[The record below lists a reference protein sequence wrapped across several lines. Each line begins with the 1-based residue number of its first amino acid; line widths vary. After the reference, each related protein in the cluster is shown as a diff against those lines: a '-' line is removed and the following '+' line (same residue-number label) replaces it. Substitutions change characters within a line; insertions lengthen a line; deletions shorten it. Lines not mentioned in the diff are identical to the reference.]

1 MTENHAE
8 NLPEPIDLEA
18 RRARRDDA
26 PQDTTRDAA
35 SDRDDSAGAV
45 VPLSAGDVERMDT
58 AYEVALDEDLT
69 DDDPATGK
77 VLVPVDVPGVAV
89 PVQEGAR
96 QPIIP
101 VHLLPGNLR
110 GTISRA
116 LAQAGHVT
124 LFHAVR
130 SPWYGIKLAWFA
142 GRGFTRLVRNQI
154 RWWWVPGAETLHQK
168 AADEKAFKE
177 WSQIHRQVKATRAWR
192 GGVLAAQNIGLAVS
206 APVALNMAP
215 TAALLAAGAGAV
227 GALAHYG
234 RPAGQTLVG
243 TAVVAPRF
251 RKLNSDIVLRA
262 YYAAGLGN
270 PDKTDKQVNFGSTMS
285 RDRSNTG
292 TEVLIDLPWGLG
304 WSDALKAREKIA
316 SGLDVHERQVFLSPD
331 DSSSRRHKLFVADVD
346 PLGIPAGRTDMLDC
360 KRRSVWNPVRFG
372 LDERGNVVW
381 LSLPWFSVLVGA
393 QPRKGKTFSA
403 RLIALHA
410 ALDPHVKLIIA
421 DGKNSPDWLAF
432 RKVAHRIIFGE
443 VPNVN
448 DSDPIGHLLA
458 ALDEVLDH
466 IVKVNDLLTTL
477 PVEVCPNGTLTEE
490 LARDPR
496 YPELRVWILVMEE
509 FQKYFETEDQ
519 EVNKQIARKLSMIQ
533 AVGPSAG
540 VWLLSSSQKPSGVG
554 AGDVQRLFN
563 RFRDNHTVRFALKCG
578 NRDVSMA
585 VLGGDAYSE
594 GYDASTLPVGDKFK
608 GVGYLYGAT
617 DATPTVRTFLAD
629 ASDADKILTAAR
641 KQREALNLLTGEAAG
656 EQIERASRDVLADI
670 LTVLG
675 ADTAAHWEAIAGR
688 LAEQMPEQYDGT
700 TPDAISAQARALKVP
715 SRDVKRDGVNRKGA
729 RADDIRAAIERRNNI
744 NGA

>member
-1 MTENHAE
+1 MTETIEHVAD
-8 NLPEPIDLEA
+8 PIDLDA

-26 PQDTTRDAA
+26 TPA
-35 SDRDDSAGAV
+35 SDSAGTPM
-45 VPLSAGDVERMDT
+45 PLSAGEVERMDT
-58 AYEVALDEDLT
+58 AYEVALDEDQG
-69 DDDPATGK
+69 DDAAPGAGK
-77 VLVPVDVPGVAV
+77 VLVPVDRPGLAV
-89 PVQEGAR
+89 PVAEGER

-110 GTISRA
+110 GTITKA
-116 LAQAGHVT
+116 LARSGHVAA
-124 LFHAVR
+124 FHAVR
-130 SPWYGIKLAWFA
+130 SPWYGLKLAWFA
-142 GRGFTRLVRNQI
+142 GRGFTRLVRTQV

-168 AADEKAFKE
+168 AADEKAYKE

-192 GGVLAAQNIGLAVS
+192 GGVLAAQNIGLAIS
-206 APVALNMAP
+206 APLALNMAP
-215 TAALLAAGAGAV
+215 SAAVAAAGAGAV
-227 GALAHYG
+227 AALAHYG

-285 RDRSNTG
+285 RDTSNTG
-292 TEVLIDLPWGLG
+292 TEVVIDLPWGLG

-346 PLGIPAGRTDMLDC
+346 PLGIPAGRTDMLDG
-360 KRRSVWNPVRFG
+360 KRRSIWNPVRFG
-372 LDERGNVVW
+372 LDERGNTVW
-381 LSLPWFSVLVGA
+381 LSLPWFSLLVGA

-403 RLIALHA
+403 RLVALHA

-432 RKVAHRIIFGE
+432 RKIAHRIIFGE
-443 VPNVN
+443 VPNIN
-448 DSDPIGHLLA
+448 DPDPIGHLLA
-458 ALDEVLDH
+458 ALDEIITHINTVNEILTGLD
-466 IVKVNDLLTTL
+466 
-477 PVEVCPNGTLTEE
+477 PEVCPDGKLTED

-496 YPELRVWILVMEE
+496 YPDLRVWILIIEE

-519 EVNKQIARKLSMIQ
+519 EINKQIARKLSLIQ

-540 VWLLSSSQKPSGVG
+540 VWLISASQKPSGVG
-554 AGDVQRLFN
+554 AGDVARLFN
-563 RFRDNHTVRFALKCG
+563 RFRDNHTLRFALRCG

-585 VLGGDAYSE
+585 VLGGDAYQE
-594 GYDASTLPVGDKFK
+594 GFDASTLPLGDKFR
-608 GVGYLYGAT
+608 GVGYLYGA
-617 DATPTVRTFLAD
+617 DDNPPTVRTYLAD
-629 ASDADKILTAAR
+629 AKDADHILTAAR
-641 KQREALNLLTGEAAG
+641 KTREALNLLTGEAAG
-656 EQIERASRDVLADI
+656 EQIERTSRDVLADI
-670 LTVLG
+670 LTVMG

-688 LAEQMPEQYDGT
+688 LAAQMPEQYDGT

-729 RADDIRAAIERRNNI
+729 RADDIRAAIDRRNNI
-744 NGA
+744 NGT